1 MEYDNKP
8 IELSETKPVE
18 DSSSSKPNYT
28 TEECNTGE
36 QVLTG
41 MLAKTFK
48 ELEAEA
54 PSNPEIREYLAT
66 FHESVRNALLE
77 TDMPTGAIPFRGA
90 MTLQN
95 IADLL
100 NLMPDLYEYLKNCY
114 GAIESSG
121 DRIIN
126 DILDAARQYD
136 YSIIKNIGDDECSS
150 FVDNY
155 IASSYYNSYLPG
167 YKPIAFS
174 IDDWYPPQKEFI
186 IMPRKNY
193 WWYEMETLTWKEFQ
207 IQYPDEMKKYE

>member
-1 MEYDNKP
+1 MKYDNKP

-28 TEECNTGE
+28 IEDCNTAE

-41 MLAKTFK
+41 MLAKTFR

-54 PSNPEIREYLAT
+54 PSNPEIQEYLAT

-77 TDMPTGAIPFRGA
+77 TDTPTGAIPFRGA
-90 MTLQN
+90 MTLKN

-100 NLMPDLYEYLKNCY
+100 NLMPDLYEYLKDCY
-114 GAIESSG
+114 SAIESGG

-126 DILDAARQYD
+126 DILDAAHKYD

-150 FVDNY
+150 FIDNY
-155 IASSYYNSYLPG
+155 IAFSYYNSYLPG

-174 IDDWYPPQKEFI
+174 IDDWYPPQKEFV
-186 IMPRKNY
+186 IMPRNNY
-193 WWYEMETLTWKEFQ
+193 WWYEMKTLTWKEFR

>member
-8 IELSETKPVE
+8 IELYETKPVE

-28 TEECNTGE
+28 TKECNTAE

-48 ELEAEA
+48 ELEDEA
-54 PSNPEIREYLAT
+54 PFNPEIREYLAT

-77 TDMPTGAIPFRGA
+77 TDTPTGAIPFRSS

-95 IADLL
+95 IGDLL
-100 NLMPDLYEYLKNCY
+100 NLMPDLYDYLKVCY
-114 GAIESSG
+114 SAIESSG
-121 DRIIN
+121 DIVIN
-126 DILDAARQYD
+126 NILDAAHKYD
-136 YSIIKNIGDDECSS
+136 YTIIKNIGEEKCSC
-150 FVDNY
+150 FIDNY
-155 IASSYYNSYLPG
+155 IAFSYYNSYLPG

-174 IDDWYPPQKEFI
+174 IDDWYPPQKEFV

-193 WWYEMETLTWKEFQ
+193 WWYEMNTLTWNEFH
-207 IQYPDEMKKYE
+207 IQYPDEYEKI